1 MEKERVLQ
9 IIAEPFENGGQE
21 LFITNLYKNID
32 KERIQFDFVVPY
44 SGKNEKLKNEVES
57 LGANFYAANIKHKEG
72 GLVQRISF
80 FKTVNKV
87 LKENK
92 YSIVHINSVS
102 LLGMMFGVLTAKR
115 NQVKNI
121 IVHSHSDGFPTMK
134 YKVMKKISDY
144 ILRKHADYYFA
155 CSEKAAKWKF
165 PEEVIKQKK
174 HIVIKNGIDVDKFK
188 FNEEIRKE
196 YRNQFKIDDK
206 FVLGHVGRFA
216 EEKNHKFIINVF
228 EELLKKEKK
237 AVLLLIGEGSLKS
250 KIEEQVKEKNIQ
262 ENVKFL
268 GVRNDVN
275 NILQAMDVFIFPS
288 IFEGLGIA
296 AIEAEC
302 GGLPVICSN
311 KLPKEIEIT
320 DQLIKMSLLNSPEEW
335 AEKILE
341 IKEKQVREQSY
352 ERINKCGYNIKEVAN
367 DLEMFYLDLI

>member
-1 MEKERVLQ
+1 MEIERVLQ

-32 KERIQFDFVVPY
+32 KKRIQFDFVTPY
-44 SGKNEKLKNEVES
+44 SGKNEKLKDEVEK
-57 LGANFYAANIKHKEG
+57 LGANFYAANIKHKKG

-80 FKTVNKV
+80 FKTVDKV

-102 LLGMMFGVLTAKR
+102 LLGLMLGVLTAKR
-115 NQVKNI
+115 NQVKNV
-121 IVHSHSDGFPTMK
+121 IVHSHSDGFLTMK
-134 YKVMKKISDY
+134 YKMMKKISDY
-144 ILRKHADYYFA
+144 ILKKYANNYFA

-196 YRNQFKIDDK
+196 YRKQLKIDDK

-216 EEKNHKFIINVF
+216 EEKNHKFIIDVF
-228 EELLKKEKK
+228 EELLKKEKN
-237 AVLLLIGEGSLKS
+237 AVLLLIGEGNLKQE
-250 KIEEQVKEKNIQ
+250 IEEQVKKKNIA

-275 NILQAMDVFIFPS
+275 NILQAMDVFVFPS
-288 IFEGLGIA
+288 VFEGLGIA

-311 KLPKEIEIT
+311 KLPKEVEIT
-320 DQLIKMSLLNSPEEW
+320 ENLIKLDLDNNVEKW
-335 AEKILE
+335 AHKILE
-341 IKEKQVREQSY
+341 MRENTNREDGYKQIE
-352 ERINKCGYNIKEVAN
+352 ENGYNIKQVAKQ
-367 DLEMFYLDLI
+367 LEKIYLSLI